1 MKVNW
6 NSKYNTISVY
16 ALIVICCSIIFYFV
30 ASQIGS
36 FSEKISILIGILYPF
51 IIGFAIAYLLN
62 FILKF
67 YEHTILDNVQGSSKL
82 KKGHKRSIS
91 LILTYLT
98 AAGIFY
104 LFVHFIVP
112 QLIDSIMG
120 LVNDVPMYV
129 DNVTKLF
136 DDVMKETNLSPEY
149 TALIQEQMN
158 KYINEYVG
166 MAMEKWNEI
175 VTYTINVVTNVL
187 PILGNVLKVVASSI
201 WNIVLGIIISVYLL
215 IDKEYFFAIN
225 RKITCALFSDKMAS
239 RIFELTHRTNE
250 IFGKFLS
257 GKIIDSAIIG
267 VLSFVVFSIFKIPY
281 TLLISVIIG
290 VTNIIPFF
298 GPFIGAIPS
307 FIIILFVSPTKAL
320 IFLILIFIIQ
330 QIDGNIIGP
339 KILGDSIG
347 ISAFWILFAI
357 LVAGEFMGLV
367 GMIIGVPVFAIIYSV
382 IKEDVE
388 YKLKNKDLPT
398 ETKDYMNK
406 M

>member
-16 ALIVICCSIIFYFV
+16 TLIVICCSIIFYFV

-36 FSEKISILIGILYPF
+36 FSEKIGIAIGIMYPF

-62 FILKF
+62 FILDF
-67 YEHTILDNVQGSSKL
+67 YEIRVLGKAKWFSKL
-82 KKGHKRSIS
+82 RKVQKRSIG
-91 LILTYLT
+91 LLLTYLT
-98 AAGIFY
+98 AIGIGY
-104 LFVHFIVP
+104 LFIHFIVP

-120 LVNDVPMYV
+120 FVNDVPQYV

-136 DDVMKETNLSPEY
+136 NDLMNETNVSPEY
-149 TALIQEQMN
+149 AALIQEQMD
-158 KYINEYVG
+158 KYIQFIMDFAKEIIPIVG
-166 MAMEKWNEI
+166 NM
-175 VTYTINVVTNVL
+175 
-187 PILGNVLKVVASSI
+187 LKVIASSV

-215 IDKEYFFAIN
+215 IDKENFFAIN
-225 RKITCALFSDKMAS
+225 RKITCALFSTKTAN
-239 RIFELTHRTNE
+239 RIFELTYRSNE
-250 IFGKFLS
+250 TFGKFLS

-267 VLSFVVFSIFKIPY
+267 VLSFVVFSIFKMPY
-281 TLLISVIIG
+281 ALLISVIIG

-320 IFLILIFIIQ
+320 VFLLLVFIIQ

-357 LVAGEFMGLV
+357 LVAGKFLGIV
-367 GMIIGVPVFAIIYSV
+367 GMIIGVPLFAIVYSI
-382 IKEDVE
+382 IKEEVE
-388 YKLKNKDLPT
+388 YKLKIKELPT
-398 ETKDYMNK
+398 ETKDYMDR

>member
-1 MKVNW
+1 
-6 NSKYNTISVY
+6 
-16 ALIVICCSIIFYFV
+16 
-30 ASQIGS
+30 
-36 FSEKISILIGILYPF
+36 
-51 IIGFAIAYLLN
+51 
-62 FILKF
+62 
-67 YEHTILDNVQGSSKL
+67 
-82 KKGHKRSIS
+82 
-91 LILTYLT
+91 
-98 AAGIFY
+98 
-104 LFVHFIVP
+104 
-112 QLIDSIMG
+112 MG

-129 DNVTKLF
+129 DNATKLF

-158 KYINEYVG
+158 KYINIIMDFAKEVIPVVG
-166 MAMEKWNEI
+166 N
-175 VTYTINVVTNVL
+175 T
-187 PILGNVLKVVASSI
+187 LKMIASSI

-398 ETKDYMNK
+398 ETKDFMNK
-406 M
+406 I

>member
-129 DNVTKLF
+129 DNATKF
-136 DDVMKETNLSPEY
+136 FNDVMKETNLSPEY

-158 KYINEYVG
+158 RYINIIMDFAKEVIPVVG
-166 MAMEKWNEI
+166 N
-175 VTYTINVVTNVL
+175 T
-187 PILGNVLKVVASSI
+187 LKMIASSI

-347 ISAFWILFAI
+347 ISALWILFAI

>member
-16 ALIVICCSIIFYFV
+16 SLIVICCSIIFYFV

-36 FSEKISILIGILYPF
+36 FSEKISIAIGILYPF

-62 FILKF
+62 FILDF
-67 YEHTILDNVQGSSKL
+67 YEVKMLGKTQWFGNL
-82 KKGHKRSIS
+82 KRGHKRSIG
-91 LILTYLT
+91 LLLTYLT
-98 AAGIFY
+98 AAGICY
-104 LFVHFIVP
+104 LFIHFIVP
-112 QLIDSIMG
+112 QLIESIMG
-120 LVNDVPMYV
+120 FVNEVPQYV
-129 DNVTKLF
+129 DNVTRLF
-136 DDVMKETNLSPEY
+136 NNLINETNVSPEY
-149 TALIQEQMN
+149 AALIQEQMD
-158 KYINEYVG
+158 KYIQFVMDFAKEIIPIVG
-166 MAMEKWNEI
+166 NM
-175 VTYTINVVTNVL
+175 
-187 PILGNVLKVVASSI
+187 LKVIASSI

-215 IDKEYFFAIN
+215 IDKENFFAIN
-225 RKITCALFSDKMAS
+225 RKIICALFSTKTS
-239 RIFELTHRTNE
+239 NRIFELTYRSNE
-250 IFGKFLS
+250 TFGKFLS

-267 VLSFVVFSIFKIPY
+267 VLSFVVFSVFKMPY

-320 IFLILIFIIQ
+320 VFLLLVFIIQ
-330 QIDGNIIGP
+330 QLDGNIIGP

-357 LVAGEFMGLV
+357 LVAGKFLGIV
-367 GMIIGVPVFAIIYSV
+367 GMIIGVPLFAIVYSI

-388 YKLKNKDLPT
+388 YKLKNKELPT
-398 ETKDYMNK
+398 ETKDYMDRV
-406 M
+406 

>member
-129 DNVTKLF
+129 DNATKF
-136 DDVMKETNLSPEY
+136 FNDVMKETNLSPEY

-158 KYINEYVG
+158 KYINIIMDFAKEVIPVVG
-166 MAMEKWNEI
+166 N
-175 VTYTINVVTNVL
+175 T
-187 PILGNVLKVVASSI
+187 LKMIASSI

>member
-1 MKVNW
+1 MKINW

-16 ALIVICCSIIFYFV
+16 SLIVICCSIIFYFI

-36 FSEKISILIGILYPF
+36 FSEKISIVIGILYPF

-67 YEHTILDNVQGSSKL
+67 YEVDLLGDAKWFLKL
-82 KKGHKRSIS
+82 KRSHKRSIG

-98 AAGIFY
+98 AIGIGY
-104 LFVHFIVP
+104 LFIHFIVP
-112 QLIDSIMG
+112 QLMDSIMG

-129 DNVTKLF
+129 DTATKLF
-136 DDVMKETNLSPEY
+136 NELMNKTDLSPEY
-149 TALIQEQMN
+149 TQLIREQMD
-158 KYINEYVG
+158 KYINFIMDFAKEIIPVVG
-166 MAMEKWNEI
+166 NTVKI
-175 VTYTINVVTNVL
+175 I
-187 PILGNVLKVVASSI
+187 ASSI

-215 IDKEYFFAIN
+215 IDKENFFAIS
-225 RKITCALFSDKMAS
+225 RKITCALFSEKTAN

-250 IFGKFLS
+250 TFGRFLS

-267 VLSFVVFSIFKIPY
+267 VLSFIVFSIFKMPY
-281 TLLISVIIG
+281 VLLISVIIG

-307 FIIILFVSPTKAL
+307 FIIILFVSPAKAL
-320 IFLILIFIIQ
+320 IFLILVFVIQ

-347 ISAFWILFAI
+347 ISAFWILFSI
-357 LVAGEFMGLV
+357 LVAGKFLGLV

-382 IKEDVE
+382 IKEEVE
-388 YKLKNKDLPT
+388 YKLKMKNLPT
-398 ETKDYMNK
+398 ETDDYMK
-406 M
+406 

>member
-30 ASQIGS
+30 ASQMGS
-36 FSEKISILIGILYPF
+36 FSERISIAIGIFYPF

-62 FILKF
+62 FILNL
-67 YEHTILDNVQGSSKL
+67 YEVKMLGKAQWFKNL
-82 KKGHKRSIS
+82 RKGQKRSIG
-91 LILTYLT
+91 LLLTYLT
-98 AAGIFY
+98 AIGIGY

-112 QLIDSIMG
+112 QLIQSIMG
-120 LVNDVPMYV
+120 FVNEVPQYV

-136 DDVMKETNLSPEY
+136 NDLMSETNISPEY
-149 TALIQEQMN
+149 TVLIQEQIN
-158 KYINEYVG
+158 KYIKFIMDFAKEIIPIVG
-166 MAMEKWNEI
+166 NM
-175 VTYTINVVTNVL
+175 
-187 PILGNVLKVVASSI
+187 LKVIASSI

-215 IDKEYFFAIN
+215 IDKENFFAIN
-225 RKITCALFSDKMAS
+225 RKITYALFSTKTAN
-239 RIFELTHRTNE
+239 RIFELTYRSNE
-250 IFGKFLS
+250 TFGKFLS

-267 VLSFVVFSIFKIPY
+267 VLSFVVFSLFRMPY
-281 TLLISVIIG
+281 ALLISVIIG
-290 VTNIIPFF
+290 VTNIVPFF

-320 IFLILIFIIQ
+320 IFLLLVFIIQ

-357 LVAGEFMGLV
+357 LVAGKFLGIV
-367 GMIIGVPVFAIIYSV
+367 GMIIGVPLFAIVYSI

-388 YKLKNKDLPT
+388 YKLKIKELPT
-398 ETKDYMNK
+398 DTKDYINRK
-406 M
+406 

>member
-129 DNVTKLF
+129 DNATKF
-136 DDVMKETNLSPEY
+136 FNDVMKETNLSPEY

-158 KYINEYVG
+158 RYINIIMDFAKEVIPVVG
-166 MAMEKWNEI
+166 N
-175 VTYTINVVTNVL
+175 T
-187 PILGNVLKVVASSI
+187 LKMIASSI

>member
-16 ALIVICCSIIFYFV
+16 TLIVICCSIIFYFV

-36 FSEKISILIGILYPF
+36 FSEKIGIAIGIMYPF

-62 FILKF
+62 FILDF
-67 YEHTILDNVQGSSKL
+67 YEIKLLGKSQWFSKL
-82 KKGHKRSIS
+82 RKVQKRSIG
-91 LILTYLT
+91 LLLTYLT
-98 AAGIFY
+98 AIGICY
-104 LFVHFIVP
+104 LFIHFIVP

-120 LVNDVPMYV
+120 FVSDVPQYV

-136 DDVMKETNLSPEY
+136 NDLMNETNVSPEY
-149 TALIQEQMN
+149 AALIQEQMD
-158 KYINEYVG
+158 KYIQFIMDFAKEIIPIVG
-166 MAMEKWNEI
+166 N
-175 VTYTINVVTNVL
+175 T
-187 PILGNVLKVVASSI
+187 LKVIASSV

-215 IDKEYFFAIN
+215 IDKENFFAIN
-225 RKITCALFSDKMAS
+225 RKITCALFSTKTAN
-239 RIFELTHRTNE
+239 RIFELTYRSNE
-250 IFGKFLS
+250 TFGKFLS

-267 VLSFVVFSIFKIPY
+267 LLCFVVFSLFKMPY

-320 IFLILIFIIQ
+320 VFLLLVFIIQ

-357 LVAGEFMGLV
+357 LVAGKFLGIV
-367 GMIIGVPVFAIIYSV
+367 GMIIGVPLFAIVYSI
-382 IKEDVE
+382 IKEEVE
-388 YKLKNKDLPT
+388 YKLKIKELPT
-398 ETKDYMNK
+398 ETKDYMDR

>member
-16 ALIVICCSIIFYFV
+16 TLIVICCSIIFYFV
-30 ASQIGS
+30 ASQMGS
-36 FSEKISILIGILYPF
+36 FSERISIAIGIFYPF

-62 FILKF
+62 FILIL
-67 YEHTILDNVQGSSKL
+67 YEVKMLGKAQWFKNL
-82 KKGHKRSIS
+82 RKGQKRSIG
-91 LILTYLT
+91 LLLTYLT
-98 AAGIFY
+98 AIGIGY

-112 QLIDSIMG
+112 QLIQSIMG
-120 LVNDVPMYV
+120 FVNEVPQYV

-136 DDVMKETNLSPEY
+136 NDLMSETNISPEY
-149 TALIQEQMN
+149 TVLIQEQIN
-158 KYINEYVG
+158 KYIKFIMDFAKEIIPIVG
-166 MAMEKWNEI
+166 NM
-175 VTYTINVVTNVL
+175 
-187 PILGNVLKVVASSI
+187 LKIIASSI

-215 IDKEYFFAIN
+215 IDKENFFAIN
-225 RKITCALFSDKMAS
+225 RKITYALFSTKTAN
-239 RIFELTHRTNE
+239 RIFELTYRSNE
-250 IFGKFLS
+250 TFGKFLS

-267 VLSFVVFSIFKIPY
+267 VLSFVVFSLFRMPY
-281 TLLISVIIG
+281 ALLISVIIG

-320 IFLILIFIIQ
+320 IFLLLVFIIQ

-357 LVAGEFMGLV
+357 LVAGKFLGIV
-367 GMIIGVPVFAIIYSV
+367 GMIIGVPLFAIVYSI

-388 YKLKNKDLPT
+388 YKLKIKELPT
-398 ETKDYMNK
+398 DTKDYMNR

>member
-129 DNVTKLF
+129 DNATKLF
-136 DDVMKETNLSPEY
+136 DDEMKETNLSPEY

-158 KYINEYVG
+158 KYINIIMDFAKEVIPVVG
-166 MAMEKWNEI
+166 N
-175 VTYTINVVTNVL
+175 T
-187 PILGNVLKVVASSI
+187 LKMIASSI

>member
-158 KYINEYVG
+158 KYINIIMDFAKEVIPVVG
-166 MAMEKWNEI
+166 N
-175 VTYTINVVTNVL
+175 T
-187 PILGNVLKVVASSI
+187 LKMIASSI

-298 GPFIGAIPS
+298 GPFIGAVPC
-307 FIIILFVSPTKAL
+307 FVLVLFESPTKAVV
-320 IFLILIFIIQ
+320 FLVLIFIIQ

-357 LVAGEFMGLV
+357 LVAGELFGFI
-367 GMIIGVPVFAIIYSV
+367 GMIIGVPLFAIIYSI
-382 IKEDVE
+382 IKENIE
-388 YKLKNKDLPT
+388 YKLKEKNLPT
-398 ETKDYMNK
+398 DTKDYM
-406 M
+406 

>member
-1 MKVNW
+1 MKINW

-16 ALIVICCSIIFYFV
+16 SLIVICCSIIFYFI

-36 FSEKISILIGILYPF
+36 FSEKISIAIGILYPF

-67 YEHTILDNVQGSSKL
+67 YEVDLLGDAKWFLKL
-82 KKGHKRSIS
+82 KRSHKRSIG

-98 AAGIFY
+98 AIGIGY
-104 LFVHFIVP
+104 LFIHFIVP
-112 QLIDSIMG
+112 QLMDSIMG

-129 DNVTKLF
+129 DTATKLF
-136 DDVMKETNLSPEY
+136 NELMNKTDLSPEY
-149 TALIQEQMN
+149 TQLIREQMD
-158 KYINEYVG
+158 KYINFIMDFAKEIIPVVG
-166 MAMEKWNEI
+166 NTVKI
-175 VTYTINVVTNVL
+175 I
-187 PILGNVLKVVASSI
+187 ASSI

-215 IDKEYFFAIN
+215 IDKENFFAIS
-225 RKITCALFSDKMAS
+225 RKITCALFSEKTAN

-250 IFGKFLS
+250 TFGRFLS

-267 VLSFVVFSIFKIPY
+267 VLSFIVFSIFKMPY
-281 TLLISVIIG
+281 VLLISVIIG

-307 FIIILFVSPTKAL
+307 FIIILFVSPAKAL
-320 IFLILIFIIQ
+320 IFLILVFVIQ

-347 ISAFWILFAI
+347 ISAFWILFSI
-357 LVAGEFMGLV
+357 LVAGKFLGLV

-382 IKEDVE
+382 IKEEVE
-388 YKLKNKDLPT
+388 YKLKMKNLPT
-398 ETKDYMNK
+398 ETEDYMK
-406 M
+406 

>member
-16 ALIVICCSIIFYFV
+16 TLIVICCSIIFYFV

-36 FSEKISILIGILYPF
+36 FSEKISIAIGIMYPF

-62 FILKF
+62 FILEF
-67 YEHTILDNVQGSSKL
+67 YEVNMLGKTAWFSKL
-82 KKGHKRSIS
+82 RKGQKRSIG

-98 AAGIFY
+98 TIGIGY
-104 LFVHFIVP
+104 LFIHFIVP

-120 LVNDVPMYV
+120 FVNDVPLYV
-129 DNVTKLF
+129 DNVTNLF
-136 DDVMKETNLSPEY
+136 NDLMNKANLSPEY
-149 TALIQEQMN
+149 AALIQEQMN
-158 KYINEYVG
+158 KYIQFILDFAKEIIPIVG
-166 MAMEKWNEI
+166 NM
-175 VTYTINVVTNVL
+175 
-187 PILGNVLKVVASSI
+187 LKVIASSI

-215 IDKEYFFAIN
+215 IDKENFFAIN
-225 RKITCALFSDKMAS
+225 KKIICALFSTKTS
-239 RIFELTHRTNE
+239 NRIFELTYRSNDT
-250 IFGKFLS
+250 FGKFLS

-267 VLSFVVFSIFKIPY
+267 VLSFVVFSLFKMPY

-320 IFLILIFIIQ
+320 VFLLLVFIIQ

-357 LVAGEFMGLV
+357 LVAGKFLGLV
-367 GMIIGVPVFAIIYSV
+367 GMIIGVPLFAIVYSI
-382 IKEDVE
+382 IKEEVE
-388 YKLKNKDLPT
+388 YKLKAKGLPT
-398 ETKDYMNK
+398 ETKDYID
-406 M
+406 

>member
-158 KYINEYVG
+158 KYINIIMDFAKEVIPVVG
-166 MAMEKWNEI
+166 N
-175 VTYTINVVTNVL
+175 T
-187 PILGNVLKVVASSI
+187 LKMIASSI

-398 ETKDYMNK
+398 ETKDFMNK

>member
-1 MKVNW
+1 
-6 NSKYNTISVY
+6 
-16 ALIVICCSIIFYFV
+16 
-30 ASQIGS
+30 
-36 FSEKISILIGILYPF
+36 
-51 IIGFAIAYLLN
+51 
-62 FILKF
+62 
-67 YEHTILDNVQGSSKL
+67 
-82 KKGHKRSIS
+82 
-91 LILTYLT
+91 
-98 AAGIFY
+98 
-104 LFVHFIVP
+104 
-112 QLIDSIMG
+112 
-120 LVNDVPMYV
+120 
-129 DNVTKLF
+129 
-136 DDVMKETNLSPEY
+136 
-149 TALIQEQMN
+149 
-158 KYINEYVG
+158 
-166 MAMEKWNEI
+166 
-175 VTYTINVVTNVL
+175 
-187 PILGNVLKVVASSI
+187 
-201 WNIVLGIIISVYLL
+201 
-215 IDKEYFFAIN
+215 
-225 RKITCALFSDKMAS
+225 MAS